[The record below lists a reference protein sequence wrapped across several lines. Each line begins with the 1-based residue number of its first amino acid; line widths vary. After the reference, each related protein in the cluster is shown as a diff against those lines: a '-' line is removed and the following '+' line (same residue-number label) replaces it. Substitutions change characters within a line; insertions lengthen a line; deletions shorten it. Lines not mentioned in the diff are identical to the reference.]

1 MHSNN
6 VNKLFRLTAITNS
19 ILFLIVIVAVSSI
32 SFSTVT
38 NILYSELSIANRTIL
53 YQTMQNVDS
62 QLKNIDIYISNLAK
76 NREINN
82 YVFEESPSPLI
93 KYEIKQ
99 TLSDAVSKNGMI
111 NDIILYSGVTKNV
124 FSYSDTK
131 NTFETM
137 MGIAQNALYENKQG
151 WVDVEN
157 AGGKLIFVK
166 HLYNKKGVIIVE
178 VSETL
183 LYEAISKYRAENKN
197 GTFFVV
203 NRKGIVLSHS
213 NKAYIGTNISSESY
227 TPYILSE
234 KPSDEPYET
243 MYQNQKT
250 LMFSGKSGYTGW
262 AYISAIPTSMFMTP
276 INRGKIK
283 IYVLSLI
290 IFLISVTLA
299 YLLVKKMYKPVDK
312 FVHSVAS
319 SIMKNHSSE
328 QIRQNFGSFNDLEKT
343 LSDLIEEQRV
353 LQSEYQ
359 KNAKALSWNI
369 VMNMLLGFDTNY
381 DKFIPMLETTNIS
394 LYPRNFVVV
403 MFDISPSDDLK
414 NFKSDEFMLIFNV
427 IQQKLDNLITQE
439 TKGCSCVVGDHSI
452 FAIISFE
459 NHSESENVSYA
470 ISIAN
475 DLIEFSKK
483 NFEYTVC
490 ASIGRFYEEVSGLHK
505 SYNEAVCAMKYKA
518 INQGDSIL
526 MIDNYLSGYEGNEN
540 LKSISD
546 MVNGIVKEFK
556 NFSDD
561 DLKEYCGKL
570 LSKMHTEGVTVEIC
584 RQFVLQT
591 IMLIVNQYIKPLEL
605 YTHSQISGKYL
616 NSNQIID
623 SCTDIKTTIDNMQKI
638 LSDILET
645 YKQSQNIS
653 YSQNTLASQVIEYID
668 ENYMDPNT
676 SLNAAAEKF
685 DVSDSHLSRVFKAST
700 GKRFME
706 YLIYKRIEKAKELLV
721 SSQHK
726 INDISSL
733 VGYDNQISFMRI
745 FKKYVGYTPSEYRS
759 MYADKDKNI

>member
-1 MHSNN
+1 MHSDN

-19 ILFLIVIVAVSSI
+19 VLFLIVIFAVSSI

-38 NILYSELSIANRTIL
+38 DILSGELTIANRTIL

-62 QLKNIDIYISNLAK
+62 QLKNIDMYVSNLAK
-76 NREINN
+76 DRTLNEYMFNQL
-82 YVFEESPSPLI
+82 PTPMA
-93 KYEIKQ
+93 KYEISQ
-99 TLSDAVSKNGMI
+99 IIADAKDKNAMI
-111 NDIILYSGVTKNV
+111 NDVYIYSSGENLFVP
-124 FSYSDTK
+124 
-131 NTFETM
+131 NTTATIPDFIYPITGSVLNE
-137 MGIAQNALYENKQG
+137 GKQG
-151 WVDVEN
+151 WMDAEN
-157 AGGKLIFVK
+157 ANGVLVFAKP
-166 HLYNKKGVIIVE
+166 LYNRRGVIVAT

-203 NRKGIVLSHS
+203 NRNGIVLSHS
-213 NKAYIGTNISSESY
+213 NKAYIGTNISTEKY
-227 TPYILSE
+227 TQYILSE
-234 KPSDEPYET
+234 KTSDKPYET
-243 MYQNQKT
+243 TYLNQKT
-250 LMFSGKSGYTGW
+250 YMFTGRSGYTGW
-262 AYISAIPTSMFMTP
+262 AYISAIPVSMFMTP
-276 INRGKIK
+276 INRGKIQ
-283 IYVLSLI
+283 IYLLSSL
-290 IFLISVTLA
+290 IFLISITLA

-312 FVHSVAS
+312 FVHSIAAS
-319 SIMKNHSSE
+319 ITKNHSPE
-328 QIRQNFGSFNDLEKT
+328 EIRQNFGTLSDLEKT
-343 LSDLIEEQRV
+343 LSDLIDEQRV

-369 VMNMLLGFDTNY
+369 IMNMLLGFDTNY
-381 DKFIPMLETTNIS
+381 DKFIATLETTSIS

-403 MFDISPSDDLK
+403 MFDISPQDDFK
-414 NFKSDEFMLIFNV
+414 DFKSDEFVLVFNV
-427 IQQKLDNLITQE
+427 IHQKLDNLITQE

-452 FAIISFE
+452 FAVISFE
-459 NHSESENVSYA
+459 NHSEAENVSCA

-483 NFEYTVC
+483 SFEYTVC
-490 ASIGRFYEEVSGLHK
+490 ASIGGFYEEVSGLHK

-518 INQGDSIL
+518 INQGNSIL
-526 MIDNYLSGYEGNEN
+526 MIDNYLTNYEENEN
-540 LKSISD
+540 LKEISD
-546 MVNGIVKEFK
+546 AVNVIVKEFK
-556 NFSDD
+556 NFSQD
-561 DLKEYCGKL
+561 DLREKCKSI
-570 LSKMHTEGVTVEIC
+570 LSKMTDEHITVEIC

-591 IMLIVNQYIKPLEL
+591 IMLIVNQYIKPLEV

-616 NSNQIID
+616 NSNQLID
-623 SCTDIKTTIDNMQKI
+623 SCTDVKTTVDNMEKI

-645 YKQSQNIS
+645 YKQSQNIT
-653 YSQNTLASQVIEYID
+653 YSQNALASQVIEYIN
-668 ENYMDPNT
+668 ENYMNPNT

-726 INDISSL
+726 VNDISAL

-759 MYADKDKNI
+759 IHSKK